1 MIKIKRP
8 FQEGD
13 GQPLCVALALSLRC
27 AVGVNHHKR
36 AITRT
41 KKKEGESIPCRREFF
56 VCSEKPREIE
66 NVLKEYEGKMF
77 EKHL

>member
-1 MIKIKRP
+1 MKIKRP

-41 KKKEGESIPCRREFF
+41 KNQEEQFDRGLSRL
-56 VCSEKPREIE
+56 SLM
-66 NVLKEYEGKMF
+66 N
-77 EKHL
+77 

>member
-1 MIKIKRP
+1 MKIKRP

-41 KKKEGESIPCRREFF
+41 KNQEVDCVFCFEDEHSQTTR
-56 VCSEKPREIE
+56 KPSKLLKRHKNAAVIE
-66 NVLKEYEGKMF
+66 E
-77 EKHL
+77 